1 MKIKDP
7 LLKGFRPKLTHRKS
21 NSLIK
26 SKYQIKFLPPN
37 IILSHLPLKNTR
49 AIPKILK
56 FYFMVDGSSKNYPL
70 NIGNWW
76 NPKTLIPV
84 SFVLTT
90 IPIKYILK
98 EIKRKN
104 QINGKTVDTN

>member
-1 MKIKDP
+1 
-7 LLKGFRPKLTHRKS
+7 
-21 NSLIK
+21 
-26 SKYQIKFLPPN
+26 
-37 IILSHLPLKNTR
+37 
-49 AIPKILK
+49 
-56 FYFMVDGSSKNYPL
+56 MVDGSSKNYPL